1 MKSFKFGHASA
12 PRWQDAAQAGLNQM
26 GDFTSSAPNIG
37 FIYITDLFASNIH
50 DIVNFFKQQ
59 TGVPHWVGTIGTGI
73 CSHAK
78 EYFDV
83 PAIAVMLG
91 SFEEDSF
98 SVFSTDSINFDTFCG
113 THPSWCY
120 NNLPLFAV
128 VHGDPRNHHITQL
141 VFQMSERLGSG
152 FLVGGLTSS
161 RRQYLQVADNVIEGG
176 LSGVLF
182 SSAVPVATRLTQ
194 GCSPIGPRHQI
205 TESNNNVIIKIDGRP
220 ALDVFKEDIGIELAR
235 DLNQVAGLIFAA
247 LPIMGSDTGDY
258 LVRNLVGIDL
268 DKKLVA
274 IGEAVSPGM
283 SILFTRRD
291 VDKAHQELVNMLER
305 LKASLKGRR
314 PKGGCTILV
323 WGAERVCLVK
333 IPRN

>member
-1 MKSFKFGHASA
+1 M
-12 PRWQDAAQAGLNQM
+12 
-26 GDFTSSAPNIG
+26 
-37 FIYITDLFASNIH
+37 
-50 DIVNFFKQQ
+50 
-59 TGVPHWVGTIGTGI
+59 
-73 CSHAK
+73 
-78 EYFDV
+78 
-83 PAIAVMLG
+83 
-91 SFEEDSF
+91 
-98 SVFSTDSINFDTFCG
+98 
-113 THPSWCY
+113 
-120 NNLPLFAV
+120 
-128 VHGDPRNHHITQL
+128 
-141 VFQMSERLGSG
+141 
-152 FLVGGLTSS
+152 
-161 RRQYLQVADNVIEGG
+161 
-176 LSGVLF
+176 
-182 SSAVPVATRLTQ
+182 
-194 GCSPIGPRHQI
+194 
-205 TESNNNVIIKIDGRP
+205 IIKIDGRP

-333 IPRN
+333 IPRIEDDSEGFLGDFPLVGFLPMVRFIIKDCTAIVVF